1 MHFPSNSIPLP
12 IPKGNQYLECWVYV
26 PFTFQIVSVINIYI
40 SRFWSVCPMLNCSVV
55 SDSLRLHGLSTV
67 AHQAPLSMGVLQAR
81 MLEWV
86 AMPSSRGSSL
96 FRDWTQVSRIAG
108 GGFSFFLS
116 FLFFVFFF
124 FYHLSYQGSP
134 CAFYLMPKS
143 ESKTQWFHSY
153 FGLTLSDIGL
163 PPSPEV
169 WCL

>member
-1 MHFPSNSIPLP
+1 MGMWRVRHKWVTNEEQQNMKFFSNMFRIISHSETPRPPHSLCVLTYSVTP
-12 IPKGNQYLECWVYV
+12 TLFKPARLLCPWGFSRQECWNGLPCPPPGDLPYSGTEPRSPALQEEVFL
-26 PFTFQIVSVINIYI
+26 PF
-40 SRFWSVCPMLNCSVV
+40 
-55 SDSLRLHGLSTV
+55 
-67 AHQAPLSMGVLQAR
+67 
-81 MLEWV
+81 
-86 AMPSSRGSSL
+86 
-96 FRDWTQVSRIAG
+96 
-108 GGFSFFLS
+108 
-116 FLFFVFFF
+116 FLFFFLFLVFSFFF